1 MLAHISLSVWDVVLV
16 VVVSMQAT
24 ILAYLHHPLWKG
36 FMLLLPI
43 PFTVAFLA
51 LGRPVDAT
59 NILGLV
65 ALLVY
70 AHGVR
75 LLRNQIGI
83 PIIPAIVLAAVS
95 YGVIGGIVAQR
106 VPATDSAFAVSV
118 VGSVILGGM
127 LHLLLPDKQEPG
139 HRSPL
144 PIPVKLAIIV
154 GVICVLVILKHL
166 LKGFMAVFPMVGVVG
181 SYEARYSLW
190 TMCRQVPLVMLMW
203 APMMVTLRIAQPRW
217 GVGVSLVLAWMVL
230 LILLIPYMMH
240 LTWSTRPLRDEDA

>member
-1 MLAHISLSVWDVVLV
+1 MLANISLSVWDVVLV

-75 LLRNQIGI
+75 ILRNQIGI

-95 YGVIGGIVAQR
+95 YGVIGGIVAQL

-154 GVICVLVILKHL
+154 GVICVLVILKQL

>member
-1 MLAHISLSVWDVVLV
+1 MFESITIGVWDVVLV
-16 VVVSMQAT
+16 VVVSIQAT
-24 ILAYLHHPLWKG
+24 TLAYLHHPLWKG
-36 FMLLLPI
+36 FMLLLPM

-65 ALLVY
+65 TLLVY

-75 LLRNQIGI
+75 LLRDQMGM
-83 PIIPAIVLAAVS
+83 PIIPAIVLAAVG
-95 YGVIGGIVAQR
+95 YCVIGGTVAQL
-106 VPATDSAFAVSV
+106 VPATDSAFAVSAI
-118 VGSVILGGM
+118 GSVALGGM

-154 GVICVLVILKHL
+154 GVIGVLVILKQL

-181 SYEARYSLW
+181 SYEARHSLW
-190 TMCRQVPLVMLMW
+190 TMCRQIPLVMLMW
-203 APMMVTLRIAQPRW
+203 APMMVMLRVTQPRW
-217 GVGVSLVLAWMVL
+217 GVGVSLVLAWLVL
-230 LILLIPYMMH
+230 LLFLLPYMLH
-240 LTWSTRPLRDEDA
+240 LVWCARPLLDEEH